1 MLKEEDQTM
10 RMIQV
15 SEGLYECLTNL
26 ARQTYQ
32 SPDRLA
38 EGMLQSLI
46 APAEQLMSATMARRK
61 VNHFVAS
68 EFSVLAGAGESVLS
82 QAGGRTVWQV
92 PVILTQPGRGTLG
105 QIGVILVDRTTGSL
119 LLTETVME
127 EMRARARSLV
137 AGSALQTRTSP

>member
-1 MLKEEDQTM
+1 M

-15 SEGLYECLTNL
+15 SEGLYERLTNL

-46 APAEQLMSATMARRK
+46 APAQQVTSATTARRK
-61 VNHFVAS
+61 VNHFLAS
-68 EFSVLAGAGESVLS
+68 ELSVLAGAGEAVLS
-82 QAGGRTVWQV
+82 QAGGRTAWQV

-105 QIGVILVDRTTGSL
+105 QIGTILVDCATESL
-119 LLTETVME
+119 LLAETTME
-127 EMRARARSLV
+127 EMRTRARSLV